1 MKRRLLM
8 GFSLF
13 VLVFFLFTPQAQAL
27 EFGARAFYW
36 FTTVDSHLRVDLGG
50 VAGTDVNLED
60 ELGMGWEGVPSVEAY
75 AGLGKHHVSVMYTQG
90 DYSGSATLGKPI
102 KFLGKEYAANAL
114 LESDFQIRMLD
125 AEYQYDLL
133 NLENILAGFSIGIIG
148 KLKYIN
154 GEVELASSTP
164 GSAHDLKE
172 TFSDPLPMAGAGV
185 HVGLLLNILE
195 ARAKVTAGYS
205 DGLIYDAAADI
216 SVTPFPFLDIH
227 AGYKVMKIPLSGIG
241 SADANVQFSGPYLGL
256 TLGF

>member
-1 MKRRLLM
+1 
-8 GFSLF
+8 
-13 VLVFFLFTPQAQAL
+13 
-27 EFGARAFYW
+27 
-36 FTTVDSHLRVDLGG
+36 
-50 VAGTDVNLED
+50 
-60 ELGMGWEGVPSVEAY
+60 
-75 AGLGKHHVSVMYTQG
+75 MYTQG
-90 DYSGSATLGKPI
+90 DYSGSAALGKPI

-114 LESDFQIRMLD
+114 LESNFQIRMLD

-164 GSAHDLKE
+164 GSVHDLKE

-185 HVGLLLNILE
+185 HVGILLNILE

-216 SVTPFPFLDIH
+216 SVTPFPFLDIY
-227 AGYKVMKIPLSGIG
+227 AGYKIMKIPLSDLGG
-241 SADANVQFSGPYLGL
+241 VDADAQFSGPYLGL
-256 TLGF
+256 AVGF